1 MGTRE
6 WDTSAYGAGRVEGLP
21 ARMPGCWTGWVSKYP
36 SRFSTT
42 ASTGT
47 PGARLPGLASSTGRS
62 RPLHRAGTRGRWRGW
77 RTATPAG
84 GPVRRRV
91 DWDGCRDLDQQ
102 GPDPLGKEL
111 LIDAAHALRSPLS
124 SIKGYSNTL
133 LQVDVTWTPAEYR
146 EFLKTTD
153 READEL
159 NRAIDDLVHATGEEL
174 GTVNLNLEQATV
186 ESLFQIVEA
195 DLADESGQCQARFK
209 CEQGLPPV
217 LVD

>member
-1 MGTRE
+1 
-6 WDTSAYGAGRVEGLP
+6 
-21 ARMPGCWTGWVSKYP
+21 
-36 SRFSTT
+36 
-42 ASTGT
+42 
-47 PGARLPGLASSTGRS
+47 
-62 RPLHRAGTRGRWRGW
+62 
-77 RTATPAG
+77 
-84 GPVRRRV
+84 
-91 DWDGCRDLDQQ
+91 
-102 GPDPLGKEL
+102 LGKEL